1 MDKYVKK
8 FDSIEIESDVELDAV
23 HTKKTENNID
33 VHEVTVKWD
42 RDAINDKSY
51 VGIELRLP
59 MRRAKF
65 RWTPYCQ
72 LDKAMR
78 STWMRGAKFN
88 TMLAFDCPVTCVYD
102 ADDRN
107 EYTVALSE
115 VKRNIEIISGY
126 EENGAVFAFRG
137 VVMLCELGTLNSY
150 TIKVRVDRNNEYIG
164 KTLDGARKWWE
175 EIHGIE
181 PMYVPEDAKLPM
193 YSTWYS
199 YHQDITDKSI
209 EKEARLAAELG
220 MKSIIVDD
228 GWQLDTCGGGYGY
241 TGDWNVVQSKI
252 RDMKSHVDSV
262 RRAGLKYIL
271 WFSVPFVGYF
281 SDLWDSVCDKVLYK
295 NDGLKA
301 AVLDP
306 RYPEIRRYLI
316 DKYKRFAV
324 EYEIDGFKLDF
335 IDSFYTSNEP
345 PKTDDMDY
353 EFVCDAVERLMTDVK
368 EELAKI
374 NPDILIEFR
383 QRYTGPVIRK
393 FGNMLRV
400 GDCARDGISN
410 RVGITDIRMLAG
422 DTAVHSDMIIF
433 DMRESVE
440 DAAWQIINSIFGVI
454 QYSVRLESLSPEQL
468 KMSKF
473 WLNFSAENREVLL
486 NSEYIAHEPH
496 CNYPIIEAFNNGER
510 IAAVYARNK
519 ILPVDGRKTKII
531 NATPD
536 SRIYTESDAEREAKI
551 TTLNCMGDEV
561 CSAIVKISK
570 GVNVI
575 DVPRC
580 GLVVIE

>member
-1 MDKYVKK
+1 MNKYIKK
-8 FDSIEIESDVELDAV
+8 FDSVEVESNVKIDAV
-23 HTKKTENNID
+23 HIKRTENNID
-33 VHEVTVKWD
+33 VHEVKIKWD
-42 RDAINDKSY
+42 RGTTNDKSY
-51 VGIELRLP
+51 ASIKILLP
-59 MRRAKF
+59 MRRSKF
-65 RWTPYCQ
+65 RWAPYCQ

-78 STWMRGAKFN
+78 STWMGTAKFN
-88 TMLAFDCPVTCVYD
+88 TMLAVDCPVTCVYD
-102 ADDRN
+102 ADDCN
-107 EYTVALSE
+107 EYTVALSD
-115 VKRNIEIISGY
+115 VKRNIEIFSGY
-126 EENGAVFAFRG
+126 EENGAMFAFRG

-150 TIKVRVDRNNEYIG
+150 TFKVRVDRNNEYIG
-164 KTLDGARKWWE
+164 KTLDRTRKWWE
-175 EIHGIE
+175 EILGIE
-181 PMYVPEDAKLPM
+181 PMNVPKEAKLPM

-199 YHQDITDKSI
+199 YHQDITDESI

-241 TGDWNVVQSKI
+241 TGDWNVVPSKI
-252 RDMKSHVDSV
+252 KDMKSHVDSV
-262 RRAGLKYIL
+262 HGAGLKYIL

-281 SDLWDSVCDKVLYK
+281 SDIWDSVCDKVLYK

-316 DKYKRFAV
+316 DKYKEFAV
-324 EYEIDGFKLDF
+324 EYGIDGFKLDF
-335 IDSFYTSNEP
+335 IDSFYTANEP

-368 EELAKI
+368 DELSKI

-422 DTAVHSDMIIF
+422 NTAVHSDMIIF
-433 DMRESVE
+433 DTRESVE
-440 DAAWQIINSIFGVI
+440 DAAWQILNSIFGVI
-454 QYSVRLESLSPEQL
+454 QYSVRLEDLSPEQL
-468 KMSKF
+468 KMSRF
-473 WLNFSAENREVLL
+473 WLNFSAENKDILL
-486 NSEYIAHEPH
+486 NSEYVAHEPH
-496 CNYPIIEAFNNGER
+496 CNYPIIEAFNDKER

-519 ILPVDGRKTKII
+519 ILPVDGRKTTII

-551 TTLNCMGDEV
+551 TILNCMGDEV
-561 CSAIVKISK
+561 RSETVKISK

-575 DVPRC
+575 DVPKC